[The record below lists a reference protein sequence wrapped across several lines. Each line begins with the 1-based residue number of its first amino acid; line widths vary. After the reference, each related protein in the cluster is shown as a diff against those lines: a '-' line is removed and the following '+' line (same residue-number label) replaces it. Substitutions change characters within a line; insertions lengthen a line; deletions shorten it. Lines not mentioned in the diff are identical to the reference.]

1 MNFEIKKLGLITIIA
16 GLTLSMSSCVVVRG
30 EPTQRKSTPVLIF
43 KHKKPHPHGGPP
55 GQTKK
60 GKGHPG
66 KGHSGKKHH

>member
-1 MNFEIKKLGLITIIA
+1 MNFQIKKLGFLLLVA
-16 GLTLSMSSCVVVRG
+16 GITLSLSACVIVRG
-30 EPTQRKSTPVLIF
+30 EPTQKKSTTILV

-66 KGHSGKKHH
+66 KRH

>member
-1 MNFEIKKLGLITIIA
+1 MSIQIKKISSLVLIA
-16 GLTLSMSSCVVVRG
+16 GITLSLTSCIITRSSS
-30 EPTQRKSTPVLIF
+30 PTQQKKSTTTTTIQK

-66 KGHSGKKHH
+66 KKH

>member
-1 MNFEIKKLGLITIIA
+1 MNFHITKLGLMTIIA
-16 GLTLSMSSCVVVRG
+16 GLTLSLSSCVVLRS
-30 EPTQRKSTPVLIF
+30 EPSQKKSAPVIIV

-66 KGHSGKKHH
+66 KKHH